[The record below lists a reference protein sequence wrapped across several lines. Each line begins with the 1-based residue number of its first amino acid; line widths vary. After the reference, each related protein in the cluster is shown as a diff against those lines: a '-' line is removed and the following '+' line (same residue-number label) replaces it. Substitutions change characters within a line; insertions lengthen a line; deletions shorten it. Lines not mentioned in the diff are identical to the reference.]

1 MRLGVVLPLHTG
13 AIAAA
18 ARAAEE
24 AGFDSLWVVDAHNR
38 GFMVPDPFV
47 ALAIAATVTER
58 VEVGSAVV
66 QVPLRSPFLLAQQ
79 VASVAA
85 AAGGRFVFGVGAGST
100 ADDFRA
106 IGADFSQ
113 RFGVLDHHVGEVRT
127 LLAGGAVDGNQ
138 LSPWRTTPTVP
149 ILIGAFGSSRWLRKA
164 AVEFDGWI
172 ASARSTDLAQMLD
185 GLGRFRDL
193 AGDKRAVAANL
204 DATRSDAADVLAALA
219 DAGFDD
225 ATVIVE
231 QHDRER
237 LDEARQL
244 WPG

>member
-1 MRLGVVLPLHTG
+1 MRLGVVLPFHTD

-66 QVPLRSPFLLAQQ
+66 QVPLRAPFLLAQQ
-79 VASVAA
+79 VGSVAG
-85 AAGGRFVFGVGAGST
+85 AAGGRFVLGVGAGST

-106 IGADFSQ
+106 VGADFSE
-113 RFGVLDHHVGEVRT
+113 RFRVLDRHIEEVRT
-127 LLAGGAVDGNQ
+127 LLAGGDVDGNR
-138 LSPWRTTPTVP
+138 LSPWRTMPSIP
-149 ILIGAFGSSRWLRKA
+149 ILVGAFGSSRWLRKA
-164 AVEFDGWI
+164 AADFDGWI
-172 ASARSTDLAQMLD
+172 ASARSTDLTQMLD
-185 GLGRFRDL
+185 GLRRFRDL

-204 DATRSDAADVLAALA
+204 DATRSDAAEVLAALA

-225 ATVIVE
+225 ATVIV
-231 QHDRER
+231 QHHDRKHLDQARR
-237 LDEARQL
+237 LWQN
-244 WPG
+244 